1 MKILVDGDSCN
12 VIPTIE
18 KLAKN
23 KKIEC
28 HIFFDTNRIIE
39 SDYSILHVIDK
50 GVDSVDFAILNN
62 CEYGDIVV
70 TKDGGLAAMA
80 LAKNTFVISPGGFEF
95 TKWNINLYLNRRYL
109 RTMSIRHT
117 KRNQVKGLVD
127 HKAEHIPFKKLLY
140 DTIKKATK
148 GKKND

>member
-70 TKDGGLAAMA
+70 TKDGGLAA
-80 LAKNTFVISPGGFEF
+80 
-95 TKWNINLYLNRRYL
+95 R
-109 RTMSIRHT
+109 
-117 KRNQVKGLVD
+117 GLVLGDTAPPELGTLPLPPSLPSFLSLFFLPSSLHGLHIRVD
-127 HKAEHIPFKKLLY
+127 HYWISSLF
-140 DTIKKATK
+140 
-148 GKKND
+148 